1 MWIAKDLVTASVR
14 NTDEMGAWTLR
25 LVLAALVVLT
35 PAAARPE
42 AAEELSIRLAG
53 LPLELV
59 GTPDSLWVLT
69 CARRCSGE
77 ARRST
82 GRIVRI
88 DPRDGR
94 VLASVPLS
102 RPHAI
107 AVGSSGVYALDFWR
121 DTVLR
126 LDPQTLRTTA
136 SLRLT
141 LPFEVVP
148 GDDAFLPFDLAV
160 GRNAVWV
167 STARGA
173 LARVNLR
180 VDRLLAMVRLP
191 GKTTGEIAVSADA
204 VWVAESLLGVYRVDP
219 RANRVSARIRIGPRT
234 GRFAVDRP
242 LVGGGTVFAVGSWTR
257 GDVLTGRRGLA
268 RVDPARNRLKVVTP
282 LPSGPLAVTFGKG
295 SLWSAVVGGSAV
307 ERIEADTGK
316 VIGRFSTDDVS
327 ALAVAGGHVWTAT
340 RDGTIRRLAAP

>member
-1 MWIAKDLVTASVR
+1 
-14 NTDEMGAWTLR
+14 MGTWTLR
-25 LVLAALVVLT
+25 LVLAALVVLS

-53 LPLELV
+53 QPLELV
-59 GTPDSLWVLT
+59 GTPDALWVLT
-69 CARRCSGE
+69 CVRRCSGE

-121 DTVLR
+121 DTVHR

-136 SLRLT
+136 SLRLV
-141 LPFEVVP
+141 LPYEIAP
-148 GDDAFLPFDLAV
+148 GDDAFLPFDIAV

-173 LARVNLR
+173 LARVDLGVSR
-180 VDRLLAMVRLP
+180 VAAMLRLP
-191 GKTTGEIAVSADA
+191 VKGGEIAVGDGA
-204 VWVAESLLGVYRVDP
+204 VWLAQGLRGVYRVDP
-219 RANRVSARIRIGPRT
+219 RTNRVSARIRIGPAT
-234 GRFAVDRP
+234 GRLAVDRP
-242 LVGGGTVFAVGSWTR
+242 LMGGGN
-257 GDVLTGRRGLA
+257 VLA
-268 RVDPARNRLKVVTP
+268 IDPNRNRPEAVTP
-282 LPSGPLAVTFGKG
+282 LASGPLAVAFGKG
-295 SLWSAVVGGSAV
+295 SLWSARVGGSSV
-307 ERIEADTGK
+307 ERIEAGTGK

-340 RDGTIRRLAAP
+340 RGTIRRLAAP

>member
-1 MWIAKDLVTASVR
+1 
-14 NTDEMGAWTLR
+14 MGVWTLR

-35 PAAARPE
+35 PAAARP
-42 AAEELSIRLAG
+42 AAAQELSIRLAG
-53 LPLELV
+53 QPLELV

-69 CARRCSGE
+69 CERRCSGE
-77 ARRST
+77 ARRSV

-107 AVGSSGVYALDFWR
+107 TVGSSGVYSLDFWR
-121 DTVLR
+121 DTVHR

-160 GRNAVWV
+160 GRNALWV

-173 LARVNLR
+173 LARINLR

-191 GKTTGEIAVSADA
+191 GKTTGEIAVSPDA
-204 VWVAESLLGVYRVDP
+204 VWAAESLLGVYRVDP
-219 RANRVSARIRIGPRT
+219 TANRVSARIRIGPRA

-242 LVGGGTVFAVGSWTR
+242 IVGGGKVFAVGSWTR
-257 GDVLTGRRGLA
+257 GDVLTGKRGLA
-268 RVDPARNRLKVVTP
+268 QIDPGRNRLETVTR
-282 LPSGPLAVTFGKG
+282 LPPGPLAVAFGKG
-295 SLWSAVVGGSAV
+295 ALWSAVVGGSSV
-307 ERIEADTGK
+307 ERIEAGTGK
-316 VIGRFSTDDVS
+316 VVSRFRTDDVS

-340 RDGTIRRLAAP
+340 RDGTIRRLAVP